1 MSLDYIKIM
10 EQKIYR
16 FSTRPLL
23 ILYVAGLAGMTAL
36 SYIVFIL
43 QGIKDKVIM
52 FSIGLVVFFIL
63 LGILKLIMKPLHNL
77 VVDCRFDNLHLK
89 VTPLEV
95 RSPQHKCVVSFCAFQ
110 VVPKEKRYEEVLMF
124 QSEKEVQLQ
133 ETFGF
138 ELPSEYYQ
146 PDYKYYLVFFD
157 YNTGRAI
164 ISFDITG
171 SIYNFV

>member
-1 MSLDYIKIM
+1 MSLDYIKLM
-10 EQKIYR
+10 KQKIYR
-16 FSTRPLL
+16 FSTRPLV
-23 ILYVAGLAGMTAL
+23 ILYSASLLGMAAL
-36 SYIVFIL
+36 SYIIFVL
-43 QGIKDKVIM
+43 QGIHDNVIM

-63 LGILKLIMKPLHNL
+63 LGILKLMIKPLHNL

-89 VTPLEV
+89 VTSLEI
-95 RSPQHKCVVSFCAFQ
+95 RNPQYKCVVNFCAFQ
-110 VVPKEKRYEEVLMF
+110 VVPKEKRYEEVLKF
-124 QSEKEVQLQ
+124 QSEKEIQLQ

-157 YNTGRAI
+157 FNTGRAI